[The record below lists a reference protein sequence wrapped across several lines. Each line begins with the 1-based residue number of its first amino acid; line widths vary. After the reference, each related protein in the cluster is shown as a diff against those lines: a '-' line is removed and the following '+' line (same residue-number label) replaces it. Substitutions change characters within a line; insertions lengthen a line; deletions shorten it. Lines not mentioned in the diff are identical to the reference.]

1 MNNQHPDDLSRLER
15 LAAVLGDDGKPM
27 ESLEKE
33 SAEQFLTTHH
43 VDLSSPK
50 KKFQSILDKAKA
62 HRRLEVAQ
70 AKRLAAL
77 ERVKGIA
84 TAGGEVATQI
94 RDRVND
100 LIQRLGQHN
109 PGQAQMYAREFE
121 KATAEDL
128 AVLEQDLL
136 LLEKGFTENG
146 QGDQKN

>member
-33 SAEQFLTTHH
+33 SVEQFLATHH

-50 KKFQSILDKAKA
+50 KKFKSILDKAKA

-70 AKRLAAL
+70 AKRLAAV

-84 TAGGEVATQI
+84 TAGGEVATQL
-94 RDRVND
+94 RQRVND

>member
-50 KKFQSILDKAKA
+50 KKFKSILDKAKA

-121 KATAEDL
+121 KATPEDL
-128 AVLEQDLL
+128 EVLEQDLL